1 MRRMQCTA
9 PPPQTAT
16 SQSCRRSLGGAW
28 ARRTAPSHSCRC
40 MLLARRSLLLLL
52 LLLLPTPPHVP
63 PPHRHLRRRSL
74 CGVSAALI
82 PPPPLPPTLC
92 LPPQEDKE
100 RLRAQVALASQ
111 GSGASEARLA
121 EREEYIQQL
130 Q

>member
-1 MRRMQCTA
+1 M
-9 PPPQTAT
+9 
-16 SQSCRRSLGGAW
+16 S
-28 ARRTAPSHSCRC
+28 
-40 MLLARRSLLLLL
+40 
-52 LLLLPTPPHVP
+52 P

>member
-1 MRRMQCTA
+1 M
-9 PPPQTAT
+9 
-16 SQSCRRSLGGAW
+16 
-28 ARRTAPSHSCRC
+28 
-40 MLLARRSLLLLL
+40 
-52 LLLLPTPPHVP
+52 
-63 PPHRHLRRRSL
+63 
-74 CGVSAALI
+74 SAALI